1 MGNYDKLLND
11 LYYVEKNYDGINILY
26 QKAKLLNKNIK
37 KDDVKQWLNSQEV
50 QQQTAVDKI
59 QKPEYKPIY
68 SEDIMIIK

>member
-37 KDDVKQWLNSQEV
+37 KMMLNNG
-50 QQQTAVDKI
+50 
-59 QKPEYKPIY
+59 
-68 SEDIMIIK
+68 